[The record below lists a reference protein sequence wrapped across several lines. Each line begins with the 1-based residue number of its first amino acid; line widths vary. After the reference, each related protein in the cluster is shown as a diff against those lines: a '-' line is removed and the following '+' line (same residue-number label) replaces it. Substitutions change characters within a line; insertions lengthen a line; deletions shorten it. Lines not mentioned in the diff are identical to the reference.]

1 MVLRILENN
10 QLHQMKKST
19 DIREQ
24 NKKQAACKIII
35 ELSDG

>member
-10 QLHQMKKST
+10 QLHQMKKSN

-24 NKKQAACKIII
+24 NKKQAACKITT